1 MRARVTGGWTAA
13 QVWERVPDRTA
24 FAGGTS
30 ANVDAVYGV
39 LVEMARTGA
48 VVRTQVRW
56 TARVN
61 TKGHR
66 DMLVDVFRL
75 A

>member
-1 MRARVTGGWTAA
+1 M
-13 QVWERVPDRTA
+13 
-24 FAGGTS
+24 
-30 ANVDAVYGV
+30 DAVYGV
-39 LVEMARTGA
+39 LIAMARAGA
-48 VVRTQVRW
+48 VIRTRVRW

-61 TKGHR
+61 TKGQR

>member
-1 MRARVTGGWTAA
+1 MCARI
-13 QVWERVPDRTA
+13 PDGATFDDDGA
-24 FAGGTS
+24 PS
-30 ANVDAVYGV
+30 VDAVYGA
-39 LVEMARTGA
+39 LTAMTRAGA
-48 VVRTQVRW
+48 VIRTRVRW